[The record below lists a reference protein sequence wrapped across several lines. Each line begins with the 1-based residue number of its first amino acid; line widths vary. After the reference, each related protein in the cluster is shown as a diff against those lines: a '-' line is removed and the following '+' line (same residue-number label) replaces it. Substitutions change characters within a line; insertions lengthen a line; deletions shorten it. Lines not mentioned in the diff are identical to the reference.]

1 MREYAL
7 KNELLLLNADKMS
20 EQQIEKQIII
30 LRLQEFLDNISSL
43 PHKRAAVYCV
53 EHEKHSRIEIFGSC
67 ILGVISIPN
76 KKGKSAIRFGY
87 YIEKDRLFLICDSEY
102 LMPII
107 KKMQEMKFPDN
118 FSVFD
123 FFCSLINMFLN
134 DDIDFLEDMELKIYE
149 IEDRLLVKIP
159 KNFYQT
165 IIPIRKTLT
174 ALHSFYYQIVNLS
187 TTIRSN
193 SNELLTQEE
202 CIAFGNLEDRAERL
216 KDYTVTLRE
225 YLLQIREMHQSQL
238 HIRETKSMNLLTIIS
253 SIFLPLTLIA
263 GWYGMN
269 FKFMPE
275 LSWRG
280 GYIYV
285 AILSIVIVIIEIIIF
300 KRKKLL

>member
-1 MREYAL
+1 
-7 KNELLLLNADKMS
+7 
-20 EQQIEKQIII
+20 
-30 LRLQEFLDNISSL
+30 
-43 PHKRAAVYCV
+43 
-53 EHEKHSRIEIFGSC
+53 
-67 ILGVISIPN
+67 
-76 KKGKSAIRFGY
+76 
-87 YIEKDRLFLICDSEY
+87 
-102 LMPII
+102 
-107 KKMQEMKFPDN
+107 
-118 FSVFD
+118 
-123 FFCSLINMFLN
+123 MFLN
-134 DDIDFLEDMELKIYE
+134 DDIDFLEDMELKISE

-225 YLLQIREMHQSQL
+225 YLLQIREMHQTQL

-300 KRKKLL
+300 KRKKYKNQIYCCGNNNSVNTSNCYNNS